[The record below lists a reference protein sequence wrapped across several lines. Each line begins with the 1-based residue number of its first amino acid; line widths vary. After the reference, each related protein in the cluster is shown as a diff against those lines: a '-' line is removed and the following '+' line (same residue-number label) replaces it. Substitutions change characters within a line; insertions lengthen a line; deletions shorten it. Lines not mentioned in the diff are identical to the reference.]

1 MNKSNPSFLQNV
13 YINQLL
19 IRSDPRRVFRIL
31 LIRGVILSRIL
42 VGIIDDRVALIRYFV
57 RIVITFN
64 FTFIIR
70 VNDSIIIQLEI
81 KNARFVE
88 VYIERGDLL
97 TRATYP
103 TYRGDSR
110 VG

>member
-1 MNKSNPSFLQNV
+1 M
-13 YINQLL
+13 
-19 IRSDPRRVFRIL
+19 
-31 LIRGVILSRIL
+31 
-42 VGIIDDRVALIRYFV
+42 
-57 RIVITFN
+57 ITFN

-70 VNDSIIIQLEI
+70 ANDSIIIQFEI